1 MSKIGW
7 MKIYRKIQDHWL
19 WSDKPFSK
27 GQAWIDMLLL
37 ASFEESDFLLGNKI
51 EKNDVGNF
59 FTSELKLADRWGWSK
74 TKVRAFLSLLQ
85 NEQMIVKKSDNKKT
99 AITIVNYCIYS
110 DFETIKEP
118 QKNNKETSKELQ
130 KDTIKKVKEIKNVK
144 EYKYI
149 KDIYNAICVSFP
161 KLSVLSDRR
170 IKSIQAR
177 LNKYSVDDFK
187 TLFEKAEASDFLK
200 GANNRDWR
208 ANFDWLIKDSNM
220 AKVLDGNYDN
230 NKGAKKKSD
239 DSHIAKYKLDDYND
253 MLMNS
258 LPE

>member
-7 MKIYRKIQDHWL
+7 MPIYRKLQDHWL
-19 WSDKPFSK
+19 WQDKPFAK
-27 GQAWIDMLLL
+27 GQAWLDLLLL
-37 ASFEESDFLLGNKI
+37 ASHNDNEFLFGNQVI
-51 EKNDVGNF
+51 KNDIGSF
-59 FTSELKLADRWGWSK
+59 ITSEMKLMERWGWSK
-74 TKVRAFLSLLQ
+74 TKVRAFLKLLQ
-85 NEQMIVKKSDNKKT
+85 DEQMIVKKSDNKKT
-99 AITIVNYCIYS
+99 AITIVNYSVYA
-110 DFETIKEP
+110 DYETAKEL

-130 KDTIKKVKEIKNVK
+130 KDTINNDNNDNNYV
-144 EYKYI
+144 YI
-149 KDIYNAICVSFP
+149 RDIYNAICISFP

-170 IKSIQAR
+170 KKSIKAR

-187 TLFEKAEASDFLK
+187 MLFEKAEASDFLK

-230 NKGAKKKSD
+230 NKGSKKKSD
-239 DSHIAKYKLDDYND
+239 DSHIAKYKLDDFND